1 MRVLVLSLFL
11 TVCVFAV
18 AAADTAS
25 PEAEKPPFHVDLSMT
40 LPVSEEDSESAFIL
54 VDDLRKLP
62 NLVYFDF
69 DLRMRMGDDPR
80 TELRAT
86 FGFDTLREVADWYE
100 SSSVQDF
107 VFSVHEKSDEAINL
121 SMRGKY
127 LIEQ

>member
-1 MRVLVLSLFL
+1 
-11 TVCVFAV
+11 
-18 AAADTAS
+18 
-25 PEAEKPPFHVDLSMT
+25 MT